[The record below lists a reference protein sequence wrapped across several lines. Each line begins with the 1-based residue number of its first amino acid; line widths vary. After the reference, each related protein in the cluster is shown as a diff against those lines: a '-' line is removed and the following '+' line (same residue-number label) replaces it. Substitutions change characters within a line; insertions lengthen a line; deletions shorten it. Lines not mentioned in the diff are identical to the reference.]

1 MSDMQPFA
9 DSEWP
14 ESIADMRAGFAG
26 RLNVYRVMAHQ
37 PDLLRA
43 WAPLRQHVVLGGML
57 TETEK
62 EIVILRTGYHWG
74 SAYER
79 AHHVV
84 RGRLAGLSDARIAR
98 TGMEQQDWGSAQAAG
113 DENDDLLL
121 MRATDAMLQA
131 GCLPKAERVALGAA
145 GYNNAALLD
154 IIATIGLY
162 STLAL
167 IVNSFATP
175 IDPDV
180 VAAGGLQL

>member
-1 MSDMQPFA
+1 MSDMQPLA
-9 DSEWP
+9 DAEWP

-43 WAPLRQHVVLGGML
+43 WGPLRQHVVLGGTL
-57 TETEK
+57 AETEK

-98 TGMEQQDWGSAQAAG
+98 TGMAPQDWGSADAAT
-113 DENDDLLL
+113 DEDDDLLL
-121 MRATDAMLQA
+121 MRATDAMLQD
-131 GCLPKAERVALGAA
+131 GRLPEAERAALATA
-145 GYNNAALLD
+145 GYGDAALLD